1 MTSNVQVPETED
13 RKVVLSTLWMFA
25 MFNYLYADFFS
36 MIFNS
41 TAIRSIAAG
50 MTQGVVLGW
59 AVVMETAIAMILLSR
74 ILRYRANRWANIV
87 IGVLHTASVA
97 WTLSGSMPPPYY
109 MFFATVEIVCT
120 LSIVWY
126 AWSWRPSAAPAVD
139 RA

>member
-1 MTSNVQVPETED
+1 MTSNVEAPETEN

-87 IGVLHTASVA
+87 IGVLHTASVG
-97 WTLSGSMPPPYY
+97 WTLSGSMPQPYY